1 MLGSILALISAMM
14 FALNTTALRR
24 GVLTAPVHQAI
35 AITVPL
41 GLPLFFIILLMFD
54 CFDLLKDLSMKS
66 IFFFSIAGIIHLV
79 IGRYCNYKSTQL
91 LGATQ
96 SGPIT
101 QLALLIS
108 LFFALTLLNEE
119 LNLYLFIGIG
129 LIFGGPTIIFFARKD
144 NSKTKSGVVM
154 DYKKG
159 YLWGLFCALAFGSC
173 PFLIKL
179 GLDDGGLKEN
189 IVGGF
194 IAYLS
199 ASLLVLIL
207 IIASGSKFRSIYDLH
222 NKGVKWFIL
231 TGFLGFLS
239 HLFRYMALGVAPIT
253 IVEPIQRSTIIFRV
267 IFGWLLNRQH
277 EIINKTVLFGII
289 LSVAGVYLIIYQI

>member
-1 MLGSILALISAMM
+1 MLGGILALISAMM

-79 IGRYCNYKSTQL
+79 IGRYCNYRSTQL

-119 LNLYLFIGIG
+119 LNLYLLIGIG
-129 LIFGGPTIIFFARKD
+129 LIFSGPTIIFFARKD

-159 YLWGLFCALAFGSC
+159 YLWGLSCALAFGSS
-173 PFLIKL
+173 PFFIKL

-189 IVGGF
+189 IIGGF

-207 IIASGSKFRSIYDLH
+207 IIVSGSKFRKIYDLN

-277 EIINKTVLFGII
+277 EIINKTVLFGIM

>member
-159 YLWGLFCALAFGSC
+159 YLWGLLCALAFGSS
-173 PFLIKL
+173 PFFIKL

>member
-1 MLGSILALISAMM
+1 MLGGILALISAMM

-54 CFDLLKDLSMKS
+54 CFDLLRDLSMKS

-79 IGRYCNYKSTQL
+79 IGRYCNYRSTQL

-108 LFFALTLLNEE
+108 LFFALALLNEE
-119 LNLYLFIGIG
+119 FNLYLFVGIG
-129 LIFGGPTIIFFARKD
+129 LVFGGPTIIFFARKN

-154 DYKKG
+154 DHKRG
-159 YLWGLFCALAFGSC
+159 YLWGLFCALAFGSS
-173 PFLIKL
+173 PFFIKL
-179 GLDDGGLKEN
+179 GLDGGGLREN

-199 ASLLVLIL
+199 ASLLVLIS
-207 IIASGSKFRSIYDLH
+207 IIVSRSKFRDIYVLN

-277 EIINKTVLFGII
+277 EMIDKMVLFGIL